1 MIDIS
6 HTEISSFILLPS
18 PSLPARIYFT
28 RDLDLVPLDPQSQ
41 EPEVYSV
48 FVELNENR
56 EVKERFVKNFA
67 VGKGVESESEEEGK
81 KSWFIDGK
89 FGGESLSHD

>member
-1 MIDIS
+1 M
-6 HTEISSFILLPS
+6 
-18 PSLPARIYFT
+18 
-28 RDLDLVPLDPQSQ
+28 
-41 EPEVYSV
+41 
-48 FVELNENR
+48 
-56 EVKERFVKNFA
+56 KERFVKNFA